1 MSDEVKDRLEALEAE
16 MSKLRDRSSSC
27 SCEYAK
33 AAYHLFH
40 AAISDCWNL
49 GERCC
54 KDK

>member
-1 MSDEVKDRLEALEAE
+1 MSDEVMDRLKKLETEIA
-16 MSKLRDRSSSC
+16 SLRDRSSSC

-49 GERCC
+49 SDKCC